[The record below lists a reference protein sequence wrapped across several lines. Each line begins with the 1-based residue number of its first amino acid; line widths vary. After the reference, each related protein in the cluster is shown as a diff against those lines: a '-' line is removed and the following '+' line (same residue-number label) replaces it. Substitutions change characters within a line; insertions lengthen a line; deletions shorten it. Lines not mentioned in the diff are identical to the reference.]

1 MGHWGQQFRTYHSE
15 VLRELFRNGVNSST
29 PLRDTISPDDPFL
42 QAMPPGVQRPWNEL
56 LDELHPPK
64 DPLREFIT
72 SRGTMK
78 RHAVVARYFEQ
89 PHQFYA
95 LLVPD
100 MEPLSGP
107 ITRAEA
113 EEKVKE
119 INAPNIAQK
128 VKRKEA

>member
-1 MGHWGQQFRTYHSE
+1 MRQWAHQFRTYTSE
-15 VLRELFRNGVNSST
+15 VVRELLRGGINSST
-29 PLRDTISPDDPFL
+29 PLRGTISPDDPFL
-42 QAMPPGVQRPWNEL
+42 QAMPPAAQRPWNEL

-64 DPLREFIT
+64 DPIRDLIT
-72 SRGTMK
+72 SRGAMK

-113 EEKVKE
+113 EEKVKA